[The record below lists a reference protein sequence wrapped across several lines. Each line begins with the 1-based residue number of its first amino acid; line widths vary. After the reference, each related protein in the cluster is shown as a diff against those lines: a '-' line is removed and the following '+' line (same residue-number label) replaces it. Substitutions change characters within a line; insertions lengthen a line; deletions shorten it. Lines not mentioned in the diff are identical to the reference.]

1 MNLLQDAFEQAN
13 GFSSLT
19 SDELFFIN
27 GGCGHGTDGSGR
39 GKDPGASGSGTGS
52 GSGK

>member
-19 SDELFFIN
+19 VDELFFIN
-27 GGCGHGTDGSGR
+27 GGCSDNAITSGNR
-39 GKDPGASGSGTGS
+39 PSIGGGS
-52 GSGK
+52 GSGGGGK